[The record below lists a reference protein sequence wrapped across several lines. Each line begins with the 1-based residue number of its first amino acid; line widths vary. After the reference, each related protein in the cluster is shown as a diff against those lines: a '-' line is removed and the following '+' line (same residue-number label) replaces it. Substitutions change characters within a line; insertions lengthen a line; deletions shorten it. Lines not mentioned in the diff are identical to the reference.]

1 MEITW
6 KTKTNQKIIWKE
18 EGIHGIF
25 ILKEQDFKNVLPSVP
40 MQGLEVVKELEEFHQ
55 NTVYERVYQEIRRK
69 DLELKNPK
77 KRMLDSFK
85 IVDLSPD
92 IIDRSYLQLSSS
104 ERKKLSLSLALLSN
118 PSILMIEE
126 PFRNLDKKN
135 ERRLLLLFQKMQ
147 EEYDKTIILISK
159 DPNILYQSTKNILLF
174 HNQKVIRQGSTKE
187 ILEDIEFLE
196 KEDYPSPEIVQF
208 TNLVK
213 TKKKVK
219 IDYHKDVRDIM
230 KDIYKHV

>member
-1 MEITW
+1 MI
-6 KTKTNQKIIWKE
+6 KQMRRVIK
-18 EGIHGIF
+18 
-25 ILKEQDFKNVLPSVP
+25 
-40 MQGLEVVKELEEFHQ
+40 
-55 NTVYERVYQEIRRK
+55 VYQFMQK
-69 DLELKNPK
+69 LWKN
-77 KRMLDSFK
+77 S
-85 IVDLSPD
+85 
-92 IIDRSYLQLSSS
+92 
-104 ERKKLSLSLALLSN
+104 
-118 PSILMIEE
+118 
-126 PFRNLDKKN
+126 
-135 ERRLLLLFQKMQ
+135 
-147 EEYDKTIILISK
+147 DKTIILISK